1 MLTPHS
7 ADSWFPSY
15 VVAQARMVDALCAL
29 RQSTDKRTK
38 GTPERRAFATALRHV
53 RAIDRAAGAV
63 WTGQRVTRAQYD
75 KARPGYTV
83 GRF

>member
-1 MLTPHS
+1 MLTSHS

-15 VVAQARMVDALCAL
+15 TGAHARMVDALCAL
-29 RQSTDKRTK
+29 RQSTDKRTQ
-38 GTPERRAFATALRHV
+38 GAPVRRAFAASLRDV
-53 RAIDRAAGAV
+53 RTVDRAAGAV
-63 WTGQRVTRAQYD
+63 WAGQRVTRAQYD